1 MTQPSPPQTA
11 RELPALL
18 TLCIALWVIAALS
31 AGLGAW
37 LLLRGAILTG
47 LVAIALAA
55 FLAAAGIGLYRLRRW
70 GVVLF
75 GLAGMLGAVRFLA
88 GIMERFSNLSGSSLP
103 EAIGALLSIIAAIFL
118 PAVWIYLAITFWR
131 WTK

>member
-1 MTQPSPPQTA
+1 LTQSPSPRTA

-18 TLCIALWVIAALS
+18 SLCIVLWVIAALS
-31 AGLGAW
+31 VGLGAW
-37 LLLRGAILTG
+37 LLLRGAGLDG

-55 FLAAAGIGLYRLRRW
+55 FLAAAGLGLYRLRRW

-75 GLAGMLGAVRFLA
+75 ALVGLLGAVRFLA

-103 EAIGALLSIIAAIFL
+103 EAIGALLSIIAAILL